1 MVSFRQGLLSLA
13 ALAALLLSG
22 CASGFHDAGVPQ
34 ASVYETQPGYP
45 PVEKYPVT
53 QARNMPAPGA
63 VDEIAV
69 TDLQPS
75 PQAINGPSQ
84 SVVFKQNPPPNFR
97 LPLTPSY
104 QTPQSP
110 RYDAATAED
119 FLANDPLATQKPAG
133 QMDVAALIQQS
144 RANYAGNCGCPYDHD
159 SAGRRCG
166 GRSAYSRAGGASVL
180 CYPSDVTPA
189 KQAQQYTYM
198 APAPSYGATG
208 YGAISTVTGLPRTT
222 YVSGYYRK
230 NGTYVKPY
238 YRSKR

>member
-1 MVSFRQGLLSLA
+1 MVSLRQGLLTLA

-34 ASVYETQPGYP
+34 ASVYDAPTQPAYP

-53 QARNMPAPGA
+53 QARVQTSPELE
-63 VDEIAV
+63 EISV

-75 PQAINGPSQ
+75 PQQAYQPNQ
-84 SVVFKQNPPPNFR
+84 SVVFEQNPPP
-97 LPLTPSY
+97 TY
-104 QTPQSP
+104 QLRPKPQYQEP
-110 RYDAATAED
+110 Q
-119 FLANDPLATQKPAG
+119 ANLN
-133 QMDVAALIQQS
+133 VAALIQQS
-144 RANYAGNCGCPYDHD
+144 RANYSGNCGCPYDRD
-159 SAGRRCG
+159 SAGRKCG

-180 CYPSDVTPA
+180 CYPSDVTAAKSVQSYSYNPPA
-189 KQAQQYTYM
+189 QTYTYS
-198 APAPSYGATG
+198 PPVQTYGGATG
-208 YGAISTVTGLPRTT
+208 YGEISTITGLPRTN